1 MDPNSTN
8 YSGSN
13 AGAGSSGL
21 GGSTDSLGVTGT
33 GAGQS
38 STGGLTPSSAGS
50 QSMGGSFGSS
60 SSGQGG
66 QGLGEQ
72 PLSGGM
78 SGQSGAQ
85 GGQNLSDRLGDAKDQ
100 AADKLGQA
108 RDVAGEK
115 LGQAREVAGEK
126 LGQAKEKAT
135 ELKATLADKLD
146 QGAQALRN
154 QQGGSQQ
161 FAGANGATVGGDSSL
176 GKYAAPAAGAMEAT
190 ATFLR
195 GEGDLKGA
203 IEEQVRTAPGRTLLI
218 AVGLGYVLGKAIR
231 R

>member
-8 YSGSN
+8 YGGSN
-13 AGAGSSGL
+13 AGAGNSSL
-21 GGSTDSLGVTGT
+21 GGGTDSFGVTGT
-33 GAGQS
+33 GAGQGS
-38 STGGLTPSSAGS
+38 AGGLTPSSAGS
-50 QSMGGSFGSS
+50 QSMGGSYGSS
-60 SSGQGG
+60 SAGQGG
-66 QGLGEQ
+66 HGLGEQ
-72 PLSGGM
+72 PLSGGT
-78 SGQSGAQ
+78 SGSQ
-85 GGQNLSDRLGDAKDQ
+85 GGQDLRERLGDAKDQ
-100 AADKLGQA
+100 AAEKLGQA
-108 RDVAGEK
+108 REVAGEK

-146 QGAQALRN
+146 QGAQSLRN
-154 QQGGSQQ
+154 QQGGTQQ
-161 FAGANGATVGGDSSL
+161 FAGANGATVDSGVGASL

-190 ATFLR
+190 AQFLR
-195 GEGDLKGA
+195 GEGDIKGA

>member
-13 AGAGSSGL
+13 AGAGNSAL
-21 GGSTDSLGVTGT
+21 GGGTDSLGVTGT

-38 STGGLTPSSAGS
+38 SAGGLTPSSAGS

-66 QGLGEQ
+66 QGLSEQ
-72 PLSGGM
+72 PLSGGQHL
-78 SGQSGAQ
+78 G
-85 GGQNLSDRLGDAKDQ
+85 DRLGDAKEQ

-108 RDVAGEK
+108 RDAASEK

-154 QQGGSQQ
+154 QQGGQQ

-190 ATFLR
+190 AQFLR
-195 GEGDLKGA
+195 GEGDIKGA